1 MEFTFHVLILL
12 LTCESW
18 PSIALSFETA
28 CLYFCGRALSSYH
41 FNVRGLTVACSW
53 TLAFDVSTLLLPD
66 DVPNKTSSSSCKLA
80 LALSAND
87 IKIKHSEFRD
97 TFNRSCNC
105 VYQNKVD
112 YKIWDYKK
120 KTFLTTQYCR
130 CLLQL
135 SKSFYFQ
142 GICLYAI
149 WFMIESGVS
158 ACMYSI
164 NKHYMHNSVYA
175 CSDLL
180 NCFYMDIYS
189 SFKRICLLLSNQ
201 KRINI

>member
-1 MEFTFHVLILL
+1 MFQ
-12 LTCESW
+12 
-18 PSIALSFETA
+18 LSF
-28 CLYFCGRALSSYH
+28 CLMMS
-41 FNVRGLTVACSW
+41 
-53 TLAFDVSTLLLPD
+53 P
-66 DVPNKTSSSSCKLA
+66 
-80 LALSAND
+80 
-87 IKIKHSEFRD
+87 IKHPLVHVNWHWLSLQMISRLKNSEFRD

-164 NKHYMHNSVYA
+164 NKHYMHNSMYA

-189 SFKRICLLLSNQ
+189 SFKHICLLLSNQ

>member
-1 MEFTFHVLILL
+1 MFQ
-12 LTCESW
+12 
-18 PSIALSFETA
+18 LSF
-28 CLYFCGRALSSYH
+28 CLMMSPIKHPLVHVNWHWLSLQMISRLNILNSEIH
-41 FNVRGLTVACSW
+41 LIGHATVC
-53 TLAFDVSTLLLPD
+53 
-66 DVPNKTSSSSCKLA
+66 
-80 LALSAND
+80 
-87 IKIKHSEFRD
+87 IKIKWIIKYE
-97 TFNRSCNC
+97 T
-105 VYQNKVD
+105 
-112 YKIWDYKK
+112 KK

-158 ACMYSI
+158 ASMYSI